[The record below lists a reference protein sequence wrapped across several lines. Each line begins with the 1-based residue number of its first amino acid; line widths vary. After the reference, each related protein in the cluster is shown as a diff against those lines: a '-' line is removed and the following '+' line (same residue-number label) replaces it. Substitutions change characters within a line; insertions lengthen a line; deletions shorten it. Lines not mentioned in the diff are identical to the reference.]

1 MFLTLVKRQQVEGF
15 WVLNEENRKLID
27 ENENDILIKSP
38 QQLQNINLQ
47 IRNNIWFTSLV
58 LKWIEHYFPKDK
70 DSLHLIFKKALQWV
84 NKNGV
89 DYKKIKAEAEA
100 YFNFS

>member
-1 MFLTLVKRQQVEGF
+1 MKKQQVEGF

-27 ENENDILIKSP
+27 ENENDILNKSP
-38 QQLQNINLQ
+38 KVLENINAH
-47 IRNNIWFTSLV
+47 IKNNIWFTILV

-70 DSLHLIFKKALQWV
+70 DSLKLIFKKALKWLT
-84 NKNGV
+84 KNGA
-89 DYKKIKAEAEA
+89 DYKKLNAEAET